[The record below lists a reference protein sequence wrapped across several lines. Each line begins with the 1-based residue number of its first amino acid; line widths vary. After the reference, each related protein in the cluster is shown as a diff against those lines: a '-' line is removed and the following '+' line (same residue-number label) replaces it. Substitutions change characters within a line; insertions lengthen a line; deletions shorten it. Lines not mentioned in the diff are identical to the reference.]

1 MKEVIKVI
9 AEHLD
14 VEQSKVTPEAH
25 LVNDLGADAFD
36 TVELV
41 IQVEKATGV
50 KISEDDG
57 DKVQTVQD
65 LINLVEK
72 NNVDLQSKSSK
83 GHRRRHSRR

>member
-1 MKEVIKVI
+1 MQTVIKVI

-14 VEQSKVTPEAH
+14 VAEGKVVPTAH
-25 LVNDLGADAFD
+25 LVNDLGADPFD
-36 TVELV
+36 TVKLC

-57 DKVQTVQD
+57 DKVQTVQE

-72 NNVDLQSKSSK
+72 K
-83 GHRRRHSRR
+83 

>member
-1 MKEVIKVI
+1 MQTVIKI
-9 AEHLD
+9 ISEHLD

-25 LVNDLGADAFD
+25 LGNDLGADPFD

-57 DKVQTVQD
+57 QKVKTVQD
-65 LINLVEK
+65 IINLVEK
-72 NNVDLQSKSSK
+72 K
-83 GHRRRHSRR
+83 

>member
-1 MKEVIKVI
+1 MQTVIKVI

-14 VEQSKVTPEAH
+14 VAESKVTPEAH
-25 LVNDLGADAFD
+25 LVNDLGADPFD
-36 TVELV
+36 TIELC
-41 IQVEKATGV
+41 IQVEKVTGV

-72 NNVDLQSKSSK
+72 K
-83 GHRRRHSRR
+83 

>member
-1 MKEVIKVI
+1 MQTVIKVI

-14 VEQSKVTPEAH
+14 VAEDKLVPTAH
-25 LVNDLGADAFD
+25 LVNDLGADPFD
-36 TVELV
+36 TIELC

-50 KISEDDG
+50 KISEDNG

-72 NNVDLQSKSSK
+72 K
-83 GHRRRHSRR
+83 

>member
-1 MKEVIKVI
+1 MQTVIKVI

-14 VEQSKVTPEAH
+14 VAEGKVVPTAH
-25 LVNDLGADAFD
+25 LVNDLGADPFD
-36 TVELV
+36 TIELC

-65 LINLVEK
+65 LIKLVENK
-72 NNVDLQSKSSK
+72 
-83 GHRRRHSRR
+83 

>member
-1 MKEVIKVI
+1 MQTVIKVI

-14 VEQSKVTPEAH
+14 VEQSKVVPTAH
-25 LVNDLGADAFD
+25 LVDDLAADPFD
-36 TVELV
+36 TIELC

-72 NNVDLQSKSSK
+72 K
-83 GHRRRHSRR
+83 

>member
-1 MKEVIKVI
+1 MQTVIKLI
-9 AEHLD
+9 SEHLD

-25 LVNDLGADAFD
+25 LVNDLGADTFD

-72 NNVDLQSKSSK
+72 K
-83 GHRRRHSRR
+83 

>member
-1 MKEVIKVI
+1 MQTVIKI
-9 AEHLD
+9 ISEHLD

-25 LVNDLGADAFD
+25 LVNDLGEDPFD

-65 LINLVEK
+65 LINLGEK
-72 NNVDLQSKSSK
+72 K
-83 GHRRRHSRR
+83 

>member
-1 MKEVIKVI
+1 MEAVIKII

-14 VEQSKVTPEAH
+14 VEESKVIPEAH
-25 LVNDLGADAFD
+25 LIDDLGADPFD

-57 DKVQTVQD
+57 DQVKTVQD

-72 NNVDLQSKSSK
+72 K
-83 GHRRRHSRR
+83 

>member
-1 MKEVIKVI
+1 MREKTMQTIIKVV

-14 VEQSKVTPEAH
+14 VPESKVTPEAH
-25 LVNDLGADAFD
+25 LVDDLGADSFD
-36 TVELV
+36 KIELV
-41 IQVEKATGV
+41 IQTEIATGV

-72 NNVDLQSKSSK
+72 K
-83 GHRRRHSRR
+83 

>member
-1 MKEVIKVI
+1 MQTVIKVI

-14 VEQSKVTPEAH
+14 VAEGKVVPTAH
-25 LVNDLGADAFD
+25 LVDNLGADPFD
-36 TVELV
+36 IIELC

-57 DKVQTVQD
+57 DRVQTVQD

-72 NNVDLQSKSSK
+72 K
-83 GHRRRHSRR
+83 

>member
-1 MKEVIKVI
+1 MQTVIKVI
-9 AEHLD
+9 SEHLD

-25 LVNDLGADAFD
+25 LVNDLGADTFD

-41 IQVEKATGV
+41 IQLEKATGV

-65 LINLVEK
+65 LINLVK
-72 NNVDLQSKSSK
+72 KK
-83 GHRRRHSRR
+83 

>member
-1 MKEVIKVI
+1 MQKVIKLI
-9 AEHLD
+9 SEHLD

-25 LVNDLGADAFD
+25 LVNDLGADPFD

-50 KISEDDG
+50 KISQDDG

-72 NNVDLQSKSSK
+72 K
-83 GHRRRHSRR
+83 

>member
-1 MKEVIKVI
+1 MQTVIKVI
-9 AEHLD
+9 SEHLD
-14 VEQSKVTPEAH
+14 VAESKVTPEAH
-25 LVNDLGADAFD
+25 LVNDLGADTFD

-50 KISEDDG
+50 KISQDDG

-72 NNVDLQSKSSK
+72 K
-83 GHRRRHSRR
+83 

>member
-1 MKEVIKVI
+1 MQTVIKVI

-14 VEQSKVTPEAH
+14 VAESKVTPEAH
-25 LVNDLGADAFD
+25 LVDDL
-36 TVELV
+36 
-41 IQVEKATGV
+41 GV

-72 NNVDLQSKSSK
+72 K
-83 GHRRRHSRR
+83 